1 MWGTSDFSKYTD
13 VDVRPYSVSSIESKY
28 QLTRYY
34 CLQWT
39 LNQTQLRQ
47 REIVTTYP
55 QEQER
60 ILISSITKNLE
71 KSCSSRLTFKV
82 CSPFW
87 VIPVGPLSTAGWT
100 GSLIGC
106 VRRWLSRLGTR
117 SHPEAEFQLMFVE
130 LGEEVYRGS
139 FIPTFKEKGRV
150 RVVEVFS
157 SKVREWPSWVG
168 VPNG

>member
-1 MWGTSDFSKYTD
+1 M
-13 VDVRPYSVSSIESKY
+13 
-28 QLTRYY
+28 
-34 CLQWT
+34 
-39 LNQTQLRQ
+39 
-47 REIVTTYP
+47 
-55 QEQER
+55 
-60 ILISSITKNLE
+60 
-71 KSCSSRLTFKV
+71 
-82 CSPFW
+82 
-87 VIPVGPLSTAGWT
+87 

-117 SHPEAEFQLMFVE
+117 SHPEAEFQFMFVE